1 MRRATN
7 LIIKDRNEE
16 LIRDVVTHEE
26 QIDKTTNIIV
36 TYLAK
41 INNLSLNEKEHMEVE
56 HLMSICSDIERI
68 GDHAE
73 NISENAT
80 QMLTDEVTFS
90 KKGAEEMENIINIT
104 LESVESAIKCINGDD
119 KEAIAN
125 VRKLEEEVDRLE
137 DVYRDNHIKRM
148 SAGEC
153 NTVAGIVFLDIIGN
167 LERVT
172 DHANNLA
179 DYREAEDIN
188 EVIIIKK

>member
-1 MRRATN
+1 M
-7 LIIKDRNEE
+7 
-16 LIRDVVTHEE
+16 IRDVVTHEE

-90 KKGAEEMENIINIT
+90 KRGAEEMENIINIT
-104 LESVESAIKCINGDD
+104 LESVESAIKCINGND

-148 SAGEC
+148 SVGEC

-188 EVIIIKK
+188 KVILIKK